1 MARVRVAIV
10 RLAIQLLSS
19 GLPMD
24 VGQAGW
30 LVSDWG
36 TSLGKR
42 ASSAGQ
48 GRPAAPGGH
57 RGRWSAV
64 QRCVLV
70 GLTLLLGVLQRGQS
84 HPSTSPFRHGSCFLL
99 LLLLCCFSKSCSLD
113 VATPLGPQSVGRFGP
128 RTALCHV
135 ARSHASHTRLLPLPP
150 ASQAMKKG

>member
-36 TSLGKR
+36 TSPGKR

-48 GRPAAPGGH
+48 GRGGL
-57 RGRWSAV
+57 RPQEDTEAG
-64 QRCVLV
+64 
-70 GLTLLLGVLQRGQS
+70 G
-84 HPSTSPFRHGSCFLL
+84 P
-99 LLLLCCFSKSCSLD
+99 LCRD
-113 VATPLGPQSVGRFGP
+113 VSWWD
-128 RTALCHV
+128 
-135 ARSHASHTRLLPLPP
+135 
-150 ASQAMKKG
+150 